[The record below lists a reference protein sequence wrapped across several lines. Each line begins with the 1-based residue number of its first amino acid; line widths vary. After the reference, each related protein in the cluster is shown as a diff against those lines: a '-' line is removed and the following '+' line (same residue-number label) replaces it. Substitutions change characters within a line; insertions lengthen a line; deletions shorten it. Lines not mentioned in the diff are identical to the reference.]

1 MIGIYTDDFI
11 KFLKDNL
18 GENNVKITSHN
29 IIISCP
35 WCEVNDL
42 NKKHYHLYISLQLPI
57 FHCFRAS
64 CPKKSGNISTLV
76 KKITGND
83 ISEQF
88 INSDLVVQSKKL
100 NKEKRILAPKE
111 VYIPELNEDKFK
123 LKSLYIRKR
132 LGFMDVDLK
141 SIKGLIFDIDNF
153 IDINKNFIQ
162 DKNIFKLKEYLH
174 TNFIGFLTENHS
186 IVIFRNID
194 NSSTFKHFKIQLQKI
209 NFVDYYKIEGFN
221 YNSNHI
227 ILAEGIF
234 DILSES
240 VFNILNIKNKIKL
253 YACSLSCNYQSLIK
267 SIVLNEK
274 IYRPD
279 ISILSDIDVK
289 LEYYK
294 NLKKYNSHVINS
306 LTVYYNKGGKDFND
320 FIVVPEK
327 FII

>member
-1 MIGIYTDDFI
+1 MTGIYTDNFI

-18 GENNVKITSHN
+18 GETCVKITSHN
-29 IIISCP
+29 IIIKCP
-35 WCEVNDL
+35 YCEEDS
-42 NKKHYHLYISLQLPI
+42 NKKHYHCYISLELPI
-57 FHCFRAS
+57 WHCFS
-64 CPKKSGNISTLV
+64 VQCSKKSGNISTLV
-76 KKITGND
+76 KKIIGKD

-88 INSDLVVQSKKL
+88 INQDLIIQSKNL

-123 LKSLYIRKR
+123 LKSLYIKKR
-132 LGFMDVDLK
+132 LGFANIDLK
-141 SIKGLIFDIDNF
+141 SIKGLIFDINNF

-194 NSSTFKHFKIQLQKI
+194 NSSTFKHFKLQLQKV
-209 NFVDYYKIEGFN
+209 NFIDYYKIDGFN
-221 YNSNHI
+221 NRSNHVV
-227 ILAEGIF
+227 LAEGVF

-240 VFNILNIKNKIKL
+240 IFNILNIKNKIKL

-279 ISILSDIDVK
+279 IIILSDIDVK
-289 LEYYK
+289 LEYYR
-294 NLKKYNSHVINS
+294 NLKKYNSHIINS

-320 FIVVPEK
+320 FVIIPEK